1 MKRQNIIID
10 NITYIVDL
18 YDAIEDLSRPP
29 LSPHYD
35 NFLMIR
41 NGNLVN
47 DIFTDTDV
55 LLIEKSIF
63 YDCILEDGNIDLDKL
78 NESIAFPM
86 TSSAQTGYSMKYT
99 DFNTDL
105 NKYNFKVGSL
115 IEKIYDLSE
124 ESISEYDTQYDSLFD
139 ISSFSDSYQAGFNDA
154 MAGKPANPAEH
165 ADSTLEDET
174 TIDEDEYNEGY
185 AAYLNIEPKDI
196 APEALIPCDIVKIY
210 GPTIKSLINAIFDIE
225 VFINDIRF
233 HVLCRRS
240 QSCKIDS
247 DNEFK
252 VGNFTYSEYL
262 ELNVPNISKLLS
274 NSSYYYKDI
283 YNMSS
288 FRKKT
293 ILSAM
298 KTNVETKD
306 VSEISK
312 ILHYTNDNLTY
323 VEDANYIVDGDLAEI
338 INSTGHNNTNET
350 HNDNNASNNQ
360 NMHHNAGITI
370 DVSPKQKK
378 ALIETTKFVINK
390 KSITTKSISFD
401 ETITI
406 LQTIFATYY
415 NNKLLLKGRVECIM
429 SNNISSSSY
438 VVKVNGES
446 MDFNNSIYAKQE
458 FTISDDTDVKIQ
470 IFGDDLHTPIWQTS
484 FDTSPIKTKDDILLC
499 SMHMFGMPFIIEKNE
514 NFKTTKNANNIFSGW
529 YYSNI
534 TNENSGTSVDTKTYY
549 DDSSNNVSQ
558 AFALQSKFIMFPC
571 SSYDNQSLKYIQ
583 DSLMNLDVFS
593 KNYHII
599 MKNSFR
605 FAINETG
612 QDKGALIVSSKFDYP
627 NNFKNVNEAYLYLMN
642 ENAFNYAKWLD
653 NDEFDEDMF
662 PSSIETCGFIVDIAL
677 DKLFKRIVFTDT
689 INIPIETISEGI
701 VIDDFTYALS
711 SGNLDVEWASYPD
724 ILMLRVRYF
733 DKHTGTTID
742 GNHLVITK
750 EIFKYMVNSNAGRRI
765 NVKKLNAKQLNS
777 EDAMNY
783 IDKIQCT
790 IVKSN
795 PTIVSSTNDIVKNQ
809 QKILYR
815 PIFYKAKDL
824 EQMKL
829 KYGITQNVGLN
840 LSSIMSKVDTFKVMI
855 NGKEY
860 IEIGRNDAYVI
871 FKINAL
877 ELNGAAG
884 QYTLLNQDNEYISDG
899 TWYTY

>member
-29 LSPHYD
+29 LSPHYCS
-35 NFLMIR
+35 FLMIR

-55 LLIEKSIF
+55 LLIEKTIF
-63 YDCILEDGNIDLDKL
+63 DDCILEDGSIDLNKL

-86 TSSAQTGYSMKYT
+86 TGSTKAGYSRKYT
-99 DFNTDL
+99 DFNADL

-124 ESISEYDTQYDSLFD
+124 ESIAEYNAQYASLFD
-139 ISSFSDSYQAGFNDA
+139 VSSFSDSYQAGFNDA
-154 MAGKPANPAEH
+154 MDGKQKDPTSPESN
-165 ADSTLEDET
+165 TNGIT

-185 AAYLNIEPKDI
+185 DAFIRIEPKDFG
-196 APEALIPCDIVKIY
+196 PDALLPCDTVKIY

-240 QSCKIDS
+240 QSCMIDS

-262 ELNVPNISKLLS
+262 ELHVPNISKLLS
-274 NSSYYYKDI
+274 SSNYYYKDI
-283 YNMSS
+283 YNISS

-312 ILHYTNDNLTY
+312 ILHYTNGNLTN
-323 VEDANYIVDGDLAEI
+323 VENVNYIVDGDLANT
-338 INSTGHNNTNET
+338 INDATSNTSINDEQSTISNGVQ
-350 HNDNNASNNQ
+350 ASS
-360 NMHHNAGITI
+360 GVTI
-370 DVSPKQKK
+370 NVSPKQPKN
-378 ALIETTKFVINK
+378 LVETTKFVINK
-390 KSITTKSISFD
+390 KTSTTKTITFD

-406 LQTIFATYY
+406 LQTILATY
-415 NNKLLLKGRVECIM
+415 NSGSLMLIGRVECIM
-429 SNNISSSSY
+429 SNNIAVSSY
-438 VVKVNGES
+438 DVKVGNDIL
-446 MDFNNSIYAKQE
+446 DFDGSNIYAKTE
-458 FTISDDTDVKIQ
+458 FQIDGSQHDIQ
-470 IFGDDLHTPIWQTS
+470 IFGDDMTNAIWSTQ
-484 FDTSPIKTKDDILLC
+484 FDMSPLKVIDDTLFC
-499 SMHMFGMPFIIEKNE
+499 SMHMFGMPSIIEKNDS
-514 NFKTTKNANNIFSGW
+514 FKMETVANDSWSHTKISG
-529 YYSNI
+529 SQDAI
-534 TNENSGTSVDTKTYY
+534 SIDAKTYY
-549 DDSSNNVSQ
+549 DDSSNDIAQ
-558 AFALQSKFIMFPC
+558 AFALQAKFILYPC
-571 SSYDNQSLKYIQ
+571 SSYDDATSRYVQ
-583 DSLMNLDVFS
+583 DTMMNLDVFS
-593 KNYHII
+593 KNYHIT

-605 FAINETG
+605 FATNEPG
-612 QDKGALIVSSKFDYP
+612 QDKGALIVSSKFEYP
-627 NNFKNVNEAYLYLMN
+627 KNFGNVNEAYLYLMN
-642 ENAFNYAKWLD
+642 ENACNYTRGLEQ
-653 NDEFDEDMF
+653 DEFDEDEF
-662 PSSIETCGFIVDIAL
+662 PASIETCGFIVDIAL
-677 DKLFKRIVFTDT
+677 DKLFKRIVCSDT
-689 INIPIETISEGI
+689 INIPIETIRGGT
-701 VIDDFTYALS
+701 VIDDFTYSLS
-711 SGNLDVEWASYPD
+711 TGNLNVDWKSYPE
-724 ILMLRVRYF
+724 ILVVRVRYV
-733 DKHTGTTID
+733 DKHTGTTIE

-750 EIFKYMVNSNAGRRI
+750 EIFKYMLNGNAGRRI
-765 NVKKLNAKQLNS
+765 NVKKLNAKQLNI

-795 PTIVSSTNDIVKNQ
+795 PSVVSSTNDIAKNQ

-840 LSSIMSKVDTFKVMI
+840 LSSMMSKVDTFKVMI
-855 NGKEY
+855 DGKEY